1 VNKISSKR
9 IISFFASFPHAL
21 LNKQGQQLLSKLQN
35 QKKLKAKCSILQ
47 LSLQL
52 SPPTYTNIAPNEP
65 KSKAPTKEIMNNL
78 IVNSPFTKGCR
89 KANTTK
95 AMARFINPFP
105 SSLATFLSLLIAII
119 IENPVRLA
127 R

>member
-1 VNKISSKR
+1 MISSKR
-9 IISFFASFPHAL
+9 VISFFASSLHAL
-21 LNKQGQQLLSKLQN
+21 LNKQEQQLLSKRQN
-35 QKKLKAKCSILQ
+35 QKKLKVKCNTLQ

-65 KSKAPTKEIMNNL
+65 KSKAPTKEIINNL
-78 IVNSPFTKGCR
+78 IVNSPFTKGCK
-89 KANTTK
+89 KANITK
-95 AMARFINPFP
+95 AIARFINPFP

-119 IENPVRLA
+119 IEKSMRLA